1 MAETISMPKLGF
13 DMAEGTLVRWV
24 KNEGENVNKGD
35 VLAEIETDKATV
47 EVESSASGVVRKLLV
62 EAGSVVP
69 IGNPIAIVGSADEKI
84 DEAPAKAAEPKAE
97 KKTDEQAGPEL
108 KTEPEKPQEESKMPK
123 AEEKPAA
130 SGQTQPTATAV
141 SQAPAPH
148 PVGQQEGPVKAS
160 PLAKKIARDN
170 NVDLSRLQGTGPGG
184 RVVRKDIEAAL
195 SSGQPSAVSRQ
206 PAVQQVAS
214 VVPVSHEDETIQL
227 TRLRQAIA
235 RRMTESKTS
244 VPHFYVTH
252 EYKMDALMAMRKQIN
267 DYLPENEKLSV
278 NDFIIKAVALTL
290 REFPNLNASFAGDK
304 VVRHGAVN
312 VGVAV
317 AVEGGL
323 LTVVNRNTDQQPL
336 RVIAS
341 DVKRMVAGAREGKVK
356 PNDIEGSTFSISNM
370 GMYDVENFFAII
382 NPPEA
387 AILAVGSA
395 REVPVVENGEVK
407 PGWRMKATI
416 SVDHRVSDGVEGAR
430 FMQKLAEFLE
440 NPVRM
445 LV

>member
-47 EVESSASGVVRKLLV
+47 EVESSASGVVKKLLV
-62 EAGSVVP
+62 EAGAIVP
-69 IGNPIAIVGSADEKI
+69 IGDPIAIVGAPDEKI
-84 DEAPAKAAEPKAE
+84 DEVPAGKVTEPKTE

-108 KTEPEKPQEESKMPK
+108 TTEPEKTGEDGKQK
-123 AEEKPAA
+123 AEMKAEGSPAPQAQPVAAPIAQAA
-130 SGQTQPTATAV
+130 S
-141 SQAPAPH
+141 PA
-148 PVGQQEGPVKAS
+148 QEGPVKAS

-170 NVDLSRLQGTGPGG
+170 NLNLAGIQGTGPGG
-184 RVVRKDIEAAL
+184 RVVRKDVEAAL
-195 SSGQPSAVSRQ
+195 STGQPSKGKGRPTAPMPTVAPVSR
-206 PAVQQVAS
+206 
-214 VVPVSHEDETIQL
+214 EDETIPL
-227 TRLRQAIA
+227 TKLRQAIA
-235 RRMTESKTS
+235 RRMVESTTS

-252 EYKMDALMAMRKQIN
+252 EYKMDALLAIRKQIN

-278 NDFIIKAVALTL
+278 NDFILKAVALAL
-290 REFPNLNASFAGDK
+290 REFPNLNSSYAGDK
-304 VVRHGAVN
+304 AIRHGAIN
-312 VGVAV
+312 IGVAV

-323 LTVVNRNTDQQPL
+323 LTVVNRNTDQLPL
-336 RVIAS
+336 RQIAAE
-341 DVKRMVAGAREGKVK
+341 VKRMVAGAREGKVK
-356 PNDIEGSTFSISNM
+356 PTDIEGSTFSISNM
-370 GMYDVENFFAII
+370 GMYDVENFAAII

-387 AILAVGSA
+387 GIIAVGSA

-407 PGWRMKATI
+407 VGWRMKATI
-416 SVDHRVSDGVEGAR
+416 SVDHRVSDGAEAAR

>member
-62 EAGSVVP
+62 EEGSVVP
-69 IGNPIAIVGSADEKI
+69 IGDPIAIVGSADEKI
-84 DEAPAKAAEPKAE
+84 DEAPAKVAEPKTE
-97 KKTDEQAGPEL
+97 KKTDEQAGQEL
-108 KTEPEKPQEESKMPK
+108 KTEPEKPEEESKMQK
-123 AEEKPAA
+123 EEKPAPPPL
-130 SGQTQPTATAV
+130 GQPT
-141 SQAPAPH
+141 PAPIGQAAAPR
-148 PVGQQEGPVKAS
+148 PVGEQEGPVKAS

-170 NVDLSRLQGTGPGG
+170 KVDLSHLQGTGPGG
-184 RVVRKDIEAAL
+184 RVVRKDVEAAL
-195 SSGQPSAVSRQ
+195 SSGQTSKVEARPSM
-206 PAVQQVAS
+206 PIPS

-304 VVRHGAVN
+304 VVHHGAVN

-323 LTVVNRNTDQQPL
+323 LTVVNRNTDQLPL
-336 RVIAS
+336 RVISS
-341 DVKRMVAGAREGKVK
+341 DVKRMVAGAREGKVR

-395 REVPVVENGEVK
+395 REVPVVEGGELKV
-407 PGWRMKATI
+407 GWRMKATI

>member
-13 DMAEGTLVRWV
+13 DMQEGVLVRWV

-69 IGNPIAIVGSADEKI
+69 VGDPIAVVGSADEKI
-84 DEAPAKAAEPKAE
+84 DEAPTKVVEPPAE
-97 KKTDEQAGPEL
+97 KKTEEQAGEEL
-108 KTEPEKPQEESKMPK
+108 KTEPEAK
-123 AEEKPAA
+123 AESGKRKGEVEHLTQPAA
-130 SGQTQPTATAV
+130 TAPVPAAV
-141 SQAPAPH
+141 PAQA
-148 PVGQQEGPVKAS
+148 GPIKAS

-170 NVDLSRLQGTGPGG
+170 KVDLSRVQGTGPGG
-184 RVVRKDIEAAL
+184 RVVRKDVEAAV
-195 SSGQPSAVSRQ
+195 SGAQPAAVSRQ
-206 PAVQQVAS
+206 PAPAP
-214 VVPVSHEDETIQL
+214 VPVSAEDQTIQL

-235 RRMTESKTS
+235 RRMVESTTS

-290 REFPNLNASFAGDK
+290 REFPNLNSSFAGDK
-304 VVRHGAVN
+304 VIRHGSVN

-317 AVEGGL
+317 AVAGGL

-336 RVIAS
+336 RALS
-341 DVKRMVAGAREGKVK
+341 ADVKRMVAGAREGKVK
-356 PNDIEGSTFSISNM
+356 PADIEGSTFSISNM
-370 GMYDVENFFAII
+370 GMFDVDNFAAII

-387 AILAVGSA
+387 GIIAVGSA
-395 REVPVVENGEVK
+395 RQVPVVENGEIK
-407 PGWRMKATI
+407 IGWRMKATI
-416 SVDHRVSDGVEGAR
+416 SVDHRVSDGAEAAQ

>member
-13 DMAEGTLVRWV
+13 DMQEGVLIRWV

-69 IGNPIAIVGSADEKI
+69 VGDPIAVVGSADEKI
-84 DEAPAKAAEPKAE
+84 EETPAKVVEAPAE
-97 KKTDEQAGPEL
+97 KKTDEQKGEEL
-108 KTEPEKPQEESKMPK
+108 KTEPEKPEDGKQKV
-123 AEEKPAA
+123 EEKPAA
-130 SGQTQPTATAV
+130 PARPEPAATSQA
-141 SQAPAPH
+141 QAPA
-148 PVGQQEGPVKAS
+148 QEGPLKAS

-170 NVDLSRLQGTGPGG
+170 NLDLTRLQGSGPGG
-184 RVVRKDIEAAL
+184 RVVRKDVEAAL
-195 SSGQPSAVSRQ
+195 AGGAGQAEAKKPAAV
-206 PAVQQVAS
+206 PTP
-214 VVPVSHEDETIQL
+214 VPVTAEDQTIQL

-235 RRMTESKTS
+235 RRMVESTTS

-252 EYKMDALMAMRKQIN
+252 EYNVGALMALRKQIN
-267 DYLPENEKLSV
+267 EYLPEDEKLSV

-304 VVRHGAVN
+304 VIHHGAVN
-312 VGVAV
+312 IGIAV

-323 LTVVNRNTDQQPL
+323 LTVVNRDTDQQPMRAL
-336 RVIAS
+336 SS
-341 DVKRMVAGAREGKVK
+341 DVKRMVAGAREGKVR

-370 GMYDVENFFAII
+370 GMFDVENFAAII

-387 AILAVGSA
+387 GIIAVGSA
-395 REVPVVENGEVK
+395 RQVPVVENGEIK
-407 PGWRMKATI
+407 IGWRMKATI
-416 SVDHRVSDGVEGAR
+416 SVDHRVSDGAEAAQ
-430 FMQKLAEFLE
+430 FLQKLAEFLE